1 MIQERAKAQS
11 QPSAAEWYPIDD
23 APPVAPIDAG
33 CRDGE
38 PRRTIALTAATI
50 EESEWRYVRA
60 MALTATVYHFQI
72 ELSDVDRGVYESLDL
87 RVARHPS
94 ESTPYLLT
102 RVIAYALLFEDG
114 IAFSKGGLSDTDE
127 APLSVKDLQGNVRV
141 WVEIGTP
148 SADRLHKVSKASP
161 QVVVFTQ
168 HDPRLLVREAQ
179 TRPIYKAERIEVY
192 ALEPAFL
199 DRLGALTDRNARW
212 TVLRNDGQLY
222 VTVGAETVS
231 GAITRHTLAEGAS

>member
-1 MIQERAKAQS
+1 
-11 QPSAAEWYPIDD
+11 
-23 APPVAPIDAG
+23 
-33 CRDGE
+33 
-38 PRRTIALTAATI
+38 
-50 EESEWRYVRA
+50 
-60 MALTATVYHFQI
+60 MALSATVYHIQI

-127 APLSVKDLQGNVRV
+127 PALTVKDLQGNLRV

-148 SADRLHKVSKASP
+148 SAERLHKASKASP
-161 QVVVFTQ
+161 RVVVFTQ
-168 HDPRLLVREAQ
+168 HDPRLLIREAQ
-179 TRPIYKAERIEVY
+179 SRPIHKTEQIEVY
-192 ALEPAFL
+192 ALDPAVL

-212 TVLRNDGQLY
+212 TLLRNDGELY
-222 VTVGAETVS
+222 VTVGGETVS
-231 GAITRHTLAEGAS
+231 GTIARHALVEAAS